1 VKTRFQAFAF
11 KCNLSRYTVVGWIV
25 MDDLKAKQD
34 PAPGARGVLNGI
46 AYDADGDRIFV
57 TGKTWSNVFE
67 IKLVE
72 AKDTMSLDDARRVCW
87 PADSLPQ
94 YGYP

>member
-1 VKTRFQAFAF
+1 MSPYELGA
-11 KCNLSRYTVVGWIV
+11 VVGWIV

-34 PAPGARGVLNGI
+34 PAPGIRGVLNGI
-46 AYDADGDRIFV
+46 AYDPDTGRLFV

-67 IKLVE
+67 IKLTATETGVE
-72 AKDTMSLDDARRVCW
+72 EARRICW
-87 PADSLPQ
+87 PAETLPN